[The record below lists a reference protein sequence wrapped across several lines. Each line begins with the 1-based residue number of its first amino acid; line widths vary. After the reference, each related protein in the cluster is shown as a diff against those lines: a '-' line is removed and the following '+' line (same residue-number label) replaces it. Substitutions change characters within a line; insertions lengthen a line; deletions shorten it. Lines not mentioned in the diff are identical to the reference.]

1 MNELSLGEQLKK
13 ERPLEELLSRD
24 IPFIVEAG
32 SQDHWCGVLF
42 GVNQVER
49 RKRFEKMYAAED
61 VYSAVRL
68 AECHINQMIDFLQ
81 CASKCEKEVKKA
93 TGELLKY
100 DRISEDL
107 INGLQYARNCLVIA
121 FPAAYTKDV
130 VERETYNH
138 NLIKNRGR
146 MVDGAA
152 EGKNV

>member
-42 GVNQVER
+42 GANQVER

-68 AECHINQMIDFLQ
+68 AECHINQMIDFMSYFRSSPV
-81 CASKCEKEVKKA
+81 AFF
-93 TGELLKY
+93 
-100 DRISEDL
+100 RISEDL